1 MGLFRVPF
9 APPKGRWPKS
19 ERKRAKRRRLLE
31 KEAEYKKAVRH
42 WREGSSGAAS
52 PVRRIDPVTGE
63 ITEVIRTKVQGKRRD
78 RK

>member
-9 APPKGRWPKS
+9 APPKGHWPKS
-19 ERKRAKRRRLLE
+19 ERKRAERRQLLA
-31 KEAEYKKAVRH
+31 KEAEYKKAARH

-63 ITEVIRTKVQGKRRD
+63 VIEIIPAKKQ
-78 RK
+78 RKPR